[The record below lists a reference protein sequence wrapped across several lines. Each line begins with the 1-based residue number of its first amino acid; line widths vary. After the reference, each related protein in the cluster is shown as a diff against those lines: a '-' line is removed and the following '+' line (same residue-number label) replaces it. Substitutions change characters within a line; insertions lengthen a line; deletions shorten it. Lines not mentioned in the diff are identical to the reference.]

1 MSVQKSW
8 GELQKMARASKITMD
23 GRPAVLEFITREE
36 PVLSRFFTPTY

>member
-1 MSVQKSW
+1 M
-8 GELQKMARASKITMD
+8 E

>member
-1 MSVQKSW
+1 
-8 GELQKMARASKITMD
+8 MD